1 MSKKVVFTFGR
12 MNPPTIGHEK
22 LANKIKAI
30 AKQEEADA
38 RIYLSH
44 TQNPI
49 KDPLSYQ
56 QKLAFAKKAFG
67 IVKKTNAKQIF
78 QIVKELYEEGYTD
91 IIMVVGS
98 DRVTE
103 FKTILKKYNGK
114 GDYDFDSIKVVSAG
128 KRDPDAEG
136 VEGMSGT
143 KLRGLAKK
151 GQFDDYTDEDGKKQ
165 FGFGSAAASKLSD
178 RDKKKMMDMVG
189 KALKEDL
196 EFAEWTDEDTL
207 LYEEIETL
215 DLTEAPL
222 STAQRKKRAQLMKRL
237 APKIARIRKQKAK
250 RQAGAEQLKKRA
262 QKQAIQIVRKKVA
275 GEKGIRYKD
284 LSPGEKQSV
293 DRMVAKKSG
302 MVQKIAKK
310 LMPKVKKGEQERVK
324 AARSKTESFE
334 LDSLIEE
341 ALIEVKQDT
350 DIKDREGTQP
360 SIYFSG
366 LAKSTKAK
374 RDAAF
379 KKQAKMDDD
388 NPDAYK
394 PAPGD
399 ADAKTKPSVHTK
411 KYKQMFG
418 EEQLDEKIKGLV
430 TKAEKSGIS
439 YGILKKVYDRG
450 MAAWKTGH
458 RPGTT
463 PQQWA
468 FARVNSFLTG
478 GKTRTTADADLWAKA
493 KGRKESLEEAKSSTG
508 YELYHKDFSSAMAHA
523 YDFAK
528 KKFGIE
534 VDPKEIDDKVAS
546 GPRKPSKGK
555 TNSYRLK
562 GKDGKK
568 TIQVQV
574 YGMDNGK
581 YELNMYKESVELE
594 EKLKVSDGIGAWIK
608 DFLQSDAPQFAG
620 KSDAKKKQMA
630 IAAYIEA
637 GGEMGPDEGA
647 NPAQQAAI
655 AIAKKKSGK
664 YDEDGKR
671 KDEGLWDN
679 IRKKK
684 ERIKQ
689 GSGEK
694 MRSKGDKGAPT
705 SDQMARAS
713 ESYELGTD
721 DYTDH
726 TKDMTPGQ
734 TDEMTVKDKKL
745 PNLRIATGKSAKQA
759 KQTLARSQARADRKK
774 GTPLAAAYNV
784 DDDFGGKPVKKFKD
798 VRKKKNQIDEG
809 IQYHLD
815 TGVPFSD
822 NIFRHDSPSFYRFFQ
837 EARVRYRND
846 EFENLDAVDK
856 QILQSDIG
864 LFGIY
869 ENAEVPLDCPL
880 MEADKDV
887 ELNKPKRG
895 GNKKFYVYVKSD
907 KGNVIKVEFGDTTG
921 LKAKIND
928 RDAAR
933 SFAAR
938 HQCDT
943 KNDKTKPGYW
953 ACRLPWFAKSLGL
966 EGGGKYFW

>member
-22 LANKIKAI
+22 LANKIKAV
-30 AKQEEADA
+30 AKQEKADA

-103 FKTILKKYNGK
+103 FKTILQKYNGK

-293 DRMVAKKSG
+293 DKMVAKKSG

-334 LDSLIEE
+334 LDNLIEE

-350 DIKDREGTQP
+350 DIKDRDGTQP
-360 SIYFSG
+360 SKYFSG

-379 KKQAKMDDD
+379 KKQAKMDND

-493 KGRKESLEEAKSSTG
+493 KGRKESLEE
-508 YELYHKDFSSAMAHA
+508 
-523 YDFAK
+523 
-528 KKFGIE
+528 
-534 VDPKEIDDKVAS
+534 
-546 GPRKPSKGK
+546 
-555 TNSYRLK
+555 
-562 GKDGKK
+562 
-568 TIQVQV
+568 
-574 YGMDNGK
+574 
-581 YELNMYKESVELE
+581 
-594 EKLKVSDGIGAWIK
+594 KLKVSDGVGAWIK

-655 AIAKKKSGK
+655 AIAKKEKAGK
-664 YDEDGKR
+664 PGYDSEGK
-671 KDEGLWDN
+671 KL
-679 IRKKK
+679 K
-684 ERIKQ
+684 E
-689 GSGEK
+689 
-694 MRSKGDKGAPT
+694 A
-705 SDQMARAS
+705 
-713 ESYELGTD
+713 YELGTD
-721 DYTDH
+721 EYTDH

-745 PNLRIATGKSAKQA
+745 PNLKIATGKSARQA
-759 KQTLARSQARADRKK
+759 KQTLARSKARQDRKK

-798 VRKKKNQIDEG
+798 VIKKKNQIDEG

>member
-1 MSKKVVFTFGR
+1 
-12 MNPPTIGHEK
+12 
-22 LANKIKAI
+22 
-30 AKQEEADA
+30 
-38 RIYLSH
+38 
-44 TQNPI
+44 
-49 KDPLSYQ
+49 
-56 QKLAFAKKAFG
+56 
-67 IVKKTNAKQIF
+67 
-78 QIVKELYEEGYTD
+78 
-91 IIMVVGS
+91 
-98 DRVTE
+98 
-103 FKTILKKYNGK
+103 
-114 GDYDFDSIKVVSAG
+114 
-128 KRDPDAEG
+128 
-136 VEGMSGT
+136 
-143 KLRGLAKK
+143 
-151 GQFDDYTDEDGKKQ
+151 
-165 FGFGSAAASKLSD
+165 
-178 RDKKKMMDMVG
+178 
-189 KALKEDL
+189 
-196 EFAEWTDEDTL
+196 
-207 LYEEIETL
+207 
-215 DLTEAPL
+215 
-222 STAQRKKRAQLMKRL
+222 
-237 APKIARIRKQKAK
+237 
-250 RQAGAEQLKKRA
+250 
-262 QKQAIQIVRKKVA
+262 
-275 GEKGIRYKD
+275 
-284 LSPGEKQSV
+284 
-293 DRMVAKKSG
+293 
-302 MVQKIAKK
+302 
-310 LMPKVKKGEQERVK
+310 
-324 AARSKTESFE
+324 
-334 LDSLIEE
+334 
-341 ALIEVKQDT
+341 
-350 DIKDREGTQP
+350 
-360 SIYFSG
+360 
-366 LAKSTKAK
+366 
-374 RDAAF
+374 
-379 KKQAKMDDD
+379 
-388 NPDAYK
+388 
-394 PAPGD
+394 
-399 ADAKTKPSVHTK
+399 
-411 KYKQMFG
+411 
-418 EEQLDEKIKGLV
+418 
-430 TKAEKSGIS
+430 
-439 YGILKKVYDRG
+439 

-655 AIAKKKSGK
+655 AIAKKEKAGK
-664 YDEDGKR
+664 PGYDSEGK
-671 KDEGLWDN
+671 KL
-679 IRKKK
+679 K
-684 ERIKQ
+684 E
-689 GSGEK
+689 
-694 MRSKGDKGAPT
+694 A
-705 SDQMARAS
+705 
-713 ESYELGTD
+713 YELGTD

-745 PNLRIATGKSAKQA
+745 PNLKIATGKSAKQA
-759 KQTLARSQARADRKK
+759 KQTLARNKSRADRKR
-774 GTPLAAAYNV
+774 GTSLAAAYNV

-880 MEADKDV
+880 MEEEK
-887 ELNKPKRG
+887 ELNVPKRG
-895 GNKKFYVYVKSD
+895 GSKKYYVYVKND
-907 KGNVIKVEFGDTTG
+907 KGNVIKVQFGDTTG
-921 LKAKIND
+921 LKVKIGD

>member
-1 MSKKVVFTFGR
+1 MKKVVFTFGR

-22 LANKIKAI
+22 LANKIKAV
-30 AKQEEADA
+30 AKQEKADA

-103 FKTILKKYNGK
+103 FKTILNKYNGK

-275 GEKGIRYKD
+275 GEKGTRYKD

-360 SIYFSG
+360 SKYFSG

-418 EEQLDEKIKGLV
+418 EEQLNEKIEGLV
-430 TKAEKSGIS
+430 KKAEKSGIS

-493 KGRKESLEEAKSSTG
+493 KGQKES
-508 YELYHKDFSSAMAHA
+508 
-523 YDFAK
+523 
-528 KKFGIE
+528 
-534 VDPKEIDDKVAS
+534 
-546 GPRKPSKGK
+546 
-555 TNSYRLK
+555 
-562 GKDGKK
+562 
-568 TIQVQV
+568 
-574 YGMDNGK
+574 
-581 YELNMYKESVELE
+581 LE
-594 EKLKVSDGIGAWIK
+594 EKLKVSDGVGAWIK

-655 AIAKKKSGK
+655 AIAKKEKAGK
-664 YDEDGKR
+664 PGYDSEGK
-671 KDEGLWDN
+671 KL
-679 IRKKK
+679 K
-684 ERIKQ
+684 E
-689 GSGEK
+689 
-694 MRSKGDKGAPT
+694 A
-705 SDQMARAS
+705 
-713 ESYELGTD
+713 YELGTD

-745 PNLRIATGKSAKQA
+745 PNLKIATGKSAKQA
-759 KQTLARSQARADRKK
+759 KQTLARNKSRADRKK
-774 GTPLAAAYNV
+774 GTLLAAAYNV

-846 EFENLDAVDK
+846 EFENLDAIDK

-869 ENAEVPLDCPL
+869 EGVEVPLDCPL

-895 GNKKFYVYVKSD
+895 GKKKFYVYVKSD

>member
-22 LANKIKAI
+22 LANKIKAV
-30 AKQEEADA
+30 AKQEKADA

-103 FKTILKKYNGK
+103 FKTILQKYNGK

-275 GEKGIRYKD
+275 GEKGTRYKD

-293 DRMVAKKSG
+293 DKMVAKKSG

-334 LDSLIEE
+334 LDNLIEE

-350 DIKDREGTQP
+350 DIKDRDGTQP
-360 SIYFSG
+360 SKYFSG

-379 KKQAKMDDD
+379 KKQAKMDND

-493 KGRKESLEEAKSSTG
+493 KGRKESLEE
-508 YELYHKDFSSAMAHA
+508 
-523 YDFAK
+523 
-528 KKFGIE
+528 
-534 VDPKEIDDKVAS
+534 
-546 GPRKPSKGK
+546 
-555 TNSYRLK
+555 
-562 GKDGKK
+562 
-568 TIQVQV
+568 
-574 YGMDNGK
+574 
-581 YELNMYKESVELE
+581 
-594 EKLKVSDGIGAWIK
+594 KLKVSDGVGAWIK

-655 AIAKKKSGK
+655 AIAKKEKAGK
-664 YDEDGKR
+664 PGYDSEGK
-671 KDEGLWDN
+671 KL
-679 IRKKK
+679 K
-684 ERIKQ
+684 E
-689 GSGEK
+689 
-694 MRSKGDKGAPT
+694 A
-705 SDQMARAS
+705 
-713 ESYELGTD
+713 YELGTD
-721 DYTDH
+721 EYTGH

-745 PNLRIATGKSAKQA
+745 PNLKIATGKSARQA
-759 KQTLARSQARADRKK
+759 KQTLARSKARQDRKK

-798 VRKKKNQIDEG
+798 VIKKKNQIDEG

>member
-1 MSKKVVFTFGR
+1 

-22 LANKIKAI
+22 LANKIKAV
-30 AKQEEADA
+30 AKQEKADA

-103 FKTILKKYNGK
+103 FKTILNKYNGK

-196 EFAEWTDEDTL
+196 EFAEWTDEDTA
-207 LYEEIETL
+207 LYEELEVL
-215 DLTEAPL
+215 EEAPL
-222 STAQRKKRAQLMKRL
+222 TTAQRKKRSQLMKRL

-250 RQAGAEQLKKRA
+250 RQAGAEQLQKRA
-262 QKQAIQIVRKKVA
+262 QKQAINIVRKKVA

-293 DRMVAKKSG
+293 DRMVAKKST

-324 AARSKTESFE
+324 AARTRTEDF
-334 LDSLIEE
+334 D
-341 ALIEVKQDT
+341 ALIESALKTIKVGEDAIGAKETQYALVKDRKIISIGLKDEMQKISEKDGGRVWKVNAENKIGDLVEAKTRQDS

-360 SIYFSG
+360 SKYFSG

-418 EEQLDEKIKGLV
+418 EEQLNEKIEGLV
-430 TKAEKSGIS
+430 KKSEKSGIS

-493 KGRKESLEEAKSSTG
+493 KGQKES
-508 YELYHKDFSSAMAHA
+508 
-523 YDFAK
+523 
-528 KKFGIE
+528 
-534 VDPKEIDDKVAS
+534 
-546 GPRKPSKGK
+546 
-555 TNSYRLK
+555 
-562 GKDGKK
+562 
-568 TIQVQV
+568 
-574 YGMDNGK
+574 
-581 YELNMYKESVELE
+581 LE
-594 EKLKVSDGIGAWIK
+594 EKLKVSDGVGAWIK

-655 AIAKKKSGK
+655 AIAKKEKAGK
-664 YDEDGKR
+664 PGYDSEGK
-671 KDEGLWDN
+671 KL
-679 IRKKK
+679 K
-684 ERIKQ
+684 E
-689 GSGEK
+689 
-694 MRSKGDKGAPT
+694 A
-705 SDQMARAS
+705 
-713 ESYELGTD
+713 YELGTD
-721 DYTDH
+721 EYTDH

-745 PNLRIATGKSAKQA
+745 PNLKIATGKSARQA
-759 KQTLARSQARADRKK
+759 KQTLARNKARSDRKK
-774 GTPLAAAYNV
+774 GTSLAAAYNV

-798 VRKKKNQIDEG
+798 VIKKKNQIDEG

-822 NIFRHDSPSFYRFFQ
+822 NIFRHDSPSFYSFFQ
-837 EARVRYRND
+837 EARVRYRNG
-846 EFENLDAVDK
+846 EFENLDATDK

-869 ENAEVPLDCPL
+869 EGVEVPLDCPL

-895 GNKKFYVYVKSD
+895 GKKKFYVYVKSD